1 VFYRAAVKM
10 RDQGGAI
17 IRQARR
23 DLLDVGFD
31 KKSGLLLP
39 EKPSSRGKVDEQ
51 TLAEGIYLTS

>member
-51 TLAEGIYLTS
+51 TLAEGI